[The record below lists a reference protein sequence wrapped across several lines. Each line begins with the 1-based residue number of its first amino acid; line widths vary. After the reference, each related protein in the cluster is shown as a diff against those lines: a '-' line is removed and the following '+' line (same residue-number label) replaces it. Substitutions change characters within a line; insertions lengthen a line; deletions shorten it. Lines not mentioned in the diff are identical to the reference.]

1 MRLATTGKQHLLKTN
16 NLFKADSKTK
26 QVDMNK
32 KENVLAH
39 IIMKTALQTKYKTMI
54 IEILVLLIA
63 LTPIPPFRPI
73 T

>member
-1 MRLATTGKQHLLKTN
+1 MMNTHAVAELDAATTGKQHLKTKN
-16 NLFKADSKTK
+16 KLLKADSKTK

-54 IEILVLLIA
+54 I
-63 LTPIPPFRPI
+63 
-73 T
+73 